1 MAPRPAW
8 KGYLKLSLVTCA
20 VELSGAT
27 TQSEKV
33 SFRTLNRETG
43 NAVRRQYVDAES
55 GKPVDEKDEVRGY
68 EVEKGEFLLIEDEDI
83 EAVQI
88 ESSHTL
94 ALDSFVDKAEVD
106 PVYIEK
112 PYYLTPA
119 DKVSEEAFA
128 VIRQALE
135 TKKMAGLARIVLYQR
150 ERPCMIEPFGKGMLL
165 TTLRYGDTVRSA
177 EGAYDGL
184 DKVKI
189 DEDMLD
195 LAMRVIDRKKGK
207 FDPSKLEDRYGRA
220 VLELIK
226 STKKKGG
233 RKAPAREAEDRPSNV
248 INLFYALKK
257 SLASGGNDN
266 EPKTKQ
272 DESPKKPAPRKPP
285 VKRKKAATPAKKTA
299 AAQKTTGRKSSAKK
313 RKSA

>member
-33 SFRTLNRETG
+33 SFRTLNRQTG
-43 NAVRRQYVDAES
+43 NAVRRQYMDSAS
-55 GKPVDEKDEVRGY
+55 GKPVNEKSEVRGY
-68 EVEKGEFLLIEDEDI
+68 EVEKDEFLIIEDEDI

-94 ALDSFVDKAEVD
+94 SLDSFVEKADVD

-135 TKKMAGLARIVLYQR
+135 DKKMAGLARIVLYQR
-150 ERPCMIEPFGKGMLL
+150 ERPCLIEPFGKGMLL
-165 TTLRYGDTVRSA
+165 TTLRYGDTVRQA
-177 EGAYDGL
+177 EEAYDGI
-184 DKVKI
+184 DKVKP
-189 DEDMLD
+189 DQD
-195 LAMRVIDRKKGK
+195 LLELAIRTIERKKGK
-207 FDPSKLEDRYGRA
+207 FDPSTLEDRYEKA
-220 VLELIK
+220 VLDLIK
-226 STKKKGG
+226 SRKKSGK
-233 RKAPAREAEDRPSNV
+233 KVAVRETEEKPSNV
-248 INLFYALKK
+248 INLFDALKK
-257 SLASGGNDN
+257 SLASGERKGADKEESKD
-266 EPKTKQ
+266 EPKKAQ
-272 DESPKKPAPRKPP
+272 AKKPAQ
-285 VKRKKAATPAKKTA
+285 RKKAPPRKKAPAGK
-299 AAQKTTGRKSSAKK
+299 QKS
-313 RKSA
+313 

>member
-33 SFRTLNRETG
+33 SFRTLNRQTG
-43 NAVRRQYVDAES
+43 NAVRRQYMDSAS
-55 GKPVDEKDEVRGY
+55 GKPVNEKSEVRGY
-68 EVEKGEFLLIEDEDI
+68 EVEKDEFLIIEDEDI

-94 ALDSFVDKAEVD
+94 SLDSFVEKADVD

-135 TKKMAGLARIVLYQR
+135 DKKMAGLARIVLYQR
-150 ERPCMIEPFGKGMLL
+150 ERPCLIEPFGKGMLL
-165 TTLRYGDTVRSA
+165 TTLRYGDTVRQA
-177 EGAYDGL
+177 EEAYDGI
-184 DKVKI
+184 DKVKP
-189 DEDMLD
+189 DQD
-195 LAMRVIDRKKGK
+195 LLELAIRTIERKKGK
-207 FDPSKLEDRYGRA
+207 FDPATFEDRYEKA
-220 VLELIK
+220 VLDLIK
-226 STKKKGG
+226 SRKKSGK
-233 RKAPAREAEDRPSNV
+233 KVAVRETEEKPSNV
-248 INLFYALKK
+248 INLFDALKK
-257 SLASGGNDN
+257 SLASGERKGADKEESKD
-266 EPKTKQ
+266 EPKKAQ
-272 DESPKKPAPRKPP
+272 AKKPAQ
-285 VKRKKAATPAKKTA
+285 RKKASPRKKAPAGK
-299 AAQKTTGRKSSAKK
+299 QKS
-313 RKSA
+313 

>member
-33 SFRTLNRETG
+33 SFRTLNRQTG
-43 NAVRRQYVDAES
+43 NAVRRQYMDSAS
-55 GKPVDEKDEVRGY
+55 GKPVNEKSEVRGY
-68 EVEKGEFLLIEDEDI
+68 EVEKDEFLIIEDEDI

-94 ALDSFVDKAEVD
+94 SLDSFVEKADVD

-135 TKKMAGLARIVLYQR
+135 DKKMAGLARIVLYQR
-150 ERPCMIEPFGKGMLL
+150 ERPCLIEPFGKGMLL
-165 TTLRYGDTVRSA
+165 TTLRYGDTVRQA
-177 EGAYDGL
+177 EEAYDGI
-184 DKVKI
+184 DKVKP
-189 DEDMLD
+189 DQD
-195 LAMRVIDRKKGK
+195 LLELAIRTIERKKGK
-207 FDPSKLEDRYGRA
+207 FDPATFEDRYEKA
-220 VLELIK
+220 VLDLIK
-226 STKKKGG
+226 SRKKSGK
-233 RKAPAREAEDRPSNV
+233 KVAVRETEEKPSNV
-248 INLFYALKK
+248 INLFDALKK
-257 SLASGGNDN
+257 SLAAGERKGADKEESKQ
-266 EPKTKQ
+266 EPRKA
-272 DESPKKPAPRKPP
+272 PAKKPAQ
-285 VKRKKAATPAKKTA
+285 RKKAPPRKKAPAGK
-299 AAQKTTGRKSSAKK
+299 QKS
-313 RKSA
+313 

>member
-33 SFRTLNRETG
+33 SFRTLNRQTG
-43 NAVRRQYVDAES
+43 NAVRRQYMDSAS
-55 GKPVDEKDEVRGY
+55 GKPVNEKSEVRGY
-68 EVEKGEFLLIEDEDI
+68 EVEKDEFLIIEDEEI

-94 ALDSFVDKAEVD
+94 SLDSFVEKADVD

-135 TKKMAGLARIVLYQR
+135 DKKMAGLARIVLYQR
-150 ERPCMIEPFGKGMLL
+150 ERPCLIEPFGKGMLL
-165 TTLRYGDTVRSA
+165 TTLRYGDTVRQA
-177 EGAYDGL
+177 EEAYDGI
-184 DKVKI
+184 DKVKP
-189 DEDMLD
+189 DQD
-195 LAMRVIDRKKGK
+195 LLELAIRTIERKKGK
-207 FDPSKLEDRYGRA
+207 FDPATFEDRYEKA
-220 VLELIK
+220 VLDLIK
-226 STKKKGG
+226 SRKKSGK
-233 RKAPAREAEDRPSNV
+233 KVAVRETEEKPSNV
-248 INLFYALKK
+248 INLFDALKK
-257 SLASGGNDN
+257 SLAAGERKGADKEESKE
-266 EPKTKQ
+266 EPRKAQ
-272 DESPKKPAPRKPP
+272 AKKPAQ
-285 VKRKKAATPAKKTA
+285 RKKASPRKKAPAGK
-299 AAQKTTGRKSSAKK
+299 QKS
-313 RKSA
+313 

>member
-33 SFRTLNRETG
+33 SFRTLNRQTG
-43 NAVRRQYVDAES
+43 NAVRRQYMDSAS
-55 GKPVDEKDEVRGY
+55 GKPVDEKSEVRGY
-68 EVEKGEFLLIEDEDI
+68 EVEKDEFLIIEDEEI

-94 ALDSFVDKAEVD
+94 SLDSFVEKADVD

-135 TKKMAGLARIVLYQR
+135 DKKMAGLARIVLYQR
-150 ERPCMIEPFGKGMLL
+150 ERPCLIEPFGKGMLL
-165 TTLRYGDTVRSA
+165 TTLRYGDTVRQA
-177 EGAYDGL
+177 EEAYDGI
-184 DKVKI
+184 DKVKP
-189 DEDMLD
+189 DQD
-195 LAMRVIDRKKGK
+195 LLELAIRTIERTKGK
-207 FDPSKLEDRYGRA
+207 FDPATFEDRYEKA
-220 VLELIK
+220 VLDLIK
-226 STKKKGG
+226 SRKKSGK
-233 RKAPAREAEDRPSNV
+233 KVAVRETEEKPSNV
-248 INLFYALKK
+248 INLFDALKK
-257 SLASGGNDN
+257 SLAAGERKGADKEESKE
-266 EPKTKQ
+266 EPKKAQ
-272 DESPKKPAPRKPP
+272 AKKPAQ
-285 VKRKKAATPAKKTA
+285 RKKASPRKKAPAGK
-299 AAQKTTGRKSSAKK
+299 QKS
-313 RKSA
+313 

>member
-33 SFRTLNRETG
+33 SFRTLNRQTG
-43 NAVRRQYVDAES
+43 NAVRRQYMDSAS
-55 GKPVDEKDEVRGY
+55 GKPVTEKSEVRGY
-68 EVEKGEFLLIEDEDI
+68 EVEKDEFLIIEDEDI

-94 ALDSFVDKAEVD
+94 SLDSFVEKADVD

-135 TKKMAGLARIVLYQR
+135 DKKMAGLARIVLYQR
-150 ERPCMIEPFGKGMLL
+150 ERPCLIEPFGKGMLL
-165 TTLRYGDTVRSA
+165 TTLRYGDTVRQA
-177 EGAYDGL
+177 EEAYDGI
-184 DKVKI
+184 DKAKP
-189 DEDMLD
+189 DQD
-195 LAMRVIDRKKGK
+195 LLELAIRTIERKKGK
-207 FDPSKLEDRYGRA
+207 FDPATFEDRYEKA
-220 VLELIK
+220 VLDLIK
-226 STKKKGG
+226 SRKKSGK
-233 RKAPAREAEDRPSNV
+233 KVAVRETEEKPSNV
-248 INLFYALKK
+248 INLFDALKK
-257 SLASGGNDN
+257 SLAAGERKGADKEESKE
-266 EPKTKQ
+266 EPRKAQ
-272 DESPKKPAPRKPP
+272 AKKPAQ
-285 VKRKKAATPAKKTA
+285 RKKAPPRKKAPAGK
-299 AAQKTTGRKSSAKK
+299 QKS
-313 RKSA
+313 

>member
-33 SFRTLNRETG
+33 SFRTLNRQTG
-43 NAVRRQYVDAES
+43 NAVRRQYMDSAS
-55 GKPVDEKDEVRGY
+55 GKPVNEKSEVRGY
-68 EVEKGEFLLIEDEDI
+68 EVEKDEFLIIEDEDI

-94 ALDSFVDKAEVD
+94 SLDSFVEKADVD

-135 TKKMAGLARIVLYQR
+135 DKKMAGLARIVLYQR
-150 ERPCMIEPFGKGMLL
+150 ERPCLIEPFGKGMLL
-165 TTLRYGDTVRSA
+165 TTLRYGDTVRQA
-177 EGAYDGL
+177 EEAYDGI
-184 DKVKI
+184 DKVKP
-189 DEDMLD
+189 DQD
-195 LAMRVIDRKKGK
+195 LLELAIRTIERKKGK
-207 FDPSKLEDRYGRA
+207 FDPATFEDRYEKA
-220 VLELIK
+220 VLDLIK
-226 STKKKGG
+226 SRKKSGK
-233 RKAPAREAEDRPSNV
+233 KVAVRETEEKPSNV
-248 INLFYALKK
+248 INLFDALKK
-257 SLASGGNDN
+257 SLAAGERKGADKEESKE
-266 EPKTKQ
+266 EPRKAQ
-272 DESPKKPAPRKPP
+272 AKKPAQ
-285 VKRKKAATPAKKTA
+285 RKKAPPRKKAPAGK
-299 AAQKTTGRKSSAKK
+299 QKS
-313 RKSA
+313 

>member
-8 KGYLKLSLVTCA
+8 RGYLKLSLVTCA

-27 TQSEKV
+27 TNAEKV

-43 NAVRRQYVDAES
+43 NAVRRQYIDSES
-55 GKPVDEKDEVRGY
+55 GKPVDEKNEVRGY
-68 EVEKGEFLLIEDEDI
+68 EVERGEFLLIEDEDI

-94 ALDSFVDKAEVD
+94 SLDSFVDKAEVD

-165 TTLRYGDTVRSA
+165 TTLRYGDTVRSV
-177 EGAYDGL
+177 EDAYDDL
-184 DKVKI
+184 DKVEI

-195 LAMRVIDRKKGK
+195 LAMRVIERKKGK
-207 FDPSKLEDRYGRA
+207 FDPSKLEDRYGEA
-220 VLELIK
+220 VLDLIK

-248 INLFYALKK
+248 INLFDALKK
-257 SLASGGNDN
+257 SLGENDN
-266 EPKTKQ
+266 RQAKR
-272 DESPKKPAPRKPP
+272 DESEQKATRKAPA
-285 VKRKKAATPAKKTA
+285 KRKKAAASTAKKA
-299 AAQKTTGRKSSAKK
+299 PARKKTSAKK
-313 RKSA
+313 RA

>member
-33 SFRTLNRETG
+33 SFRTLNRQTG
-43 NAVRRQYVDAES
+43 NAVRRQYMDSAS
-55 GKPVDEKDEVRGY
+55 GKPVNEKSEVRGY
-68 EVEKGEFLLIEDEDI
+68 EVEKDEFLIIEDEDI

-94 ALDSFVDKAEVD
+94 SLDSFVEKADVD

-135 TKKMAGLARIVLYQR
+135 DKKMAGLARIVLYQR
-150 ERPCMIEPFGKGMLL
+150 ERPCLIEPFGKGMLL
-165 TTLRYGDTVRSA
+165 TTLRYGDTVRQA
-177 EGAYDGL
+177 EEAYDGI
-184 DKVKI
+184 DKAKP
-189 DEDMLD
+189 DQD
-195 LAMRVIDRKKGK
+195 LLELAIRTIERKKGK
-207 FDPSKLEDRYGRA
+207 FDPATFEDRYEKA
-220 VLELIK
+220 VLDLIK
-226 STKKKGG
+226 SRKKSGK
-233 RKAPAREAEDRPSNV
+233 KVAVRETEEKPSNV
-248 INLFYALKK
+248 INLFDALKK
-257 SLASGGNDN
+257 SLAAGERKGADKEESKE
-266 EPKTKQ
+266 EPRKAQ
-272 DESPKKPAPRKPP
+272 AKKPAQ
-285 VKRKKAATPAKKTA
+285 RKKAPPRKKAPAGK
-299 AAQKTTGRKSSAKK
+299 QKS
-313 RKSA
+313 

>member
-33 SFRTLNRETG
+33 SFRTLNRQTG
-43 NAVRRQYVDAES
+43 NAVRRQYMDSAS
-55 GKPVDEKDEVRGY
+55 GKPVNEKSEVRGY
-68 EVEKGEFLLIEDEDI
+68 EVEKDEFLIIEDEDI

-94 ALDSFVDKAEVD
+94 SLDSFVEKADVD

-135 TKKMAGLARIVLYQR
+135 DKKMAGLARIVLYQR
-150 ERPCMIEPFGKGMLL
+150 ERPCLIEPFGKGMLL
-165 TTLRYGDTVRSA
+165 TTLRYGDTVRQA
-177 EGAYDGL
+177 EEAYDGI
-184 DKVKI
+184 DKAKP
-189 DEDMLD
+189 DQD
-195 LAMRVIDRKKGK
+195 LLELAIRTIERKKGK
-207 FDPSKLEDRYGRA
+207 FDPTTFEDRYEKA
-220 VLELIK
+220 VLDLIK
-226 STKKKGG
+226 SRKKSGK
-233 RKAPAREAEDRPSNV
+233 KVAVRETEEKPSNV
-248 INLFYALKK
+248 INLFDALKK
-257 SLASGGNDN
+257 SLAAGERKGADKEESKE
-266 EPKTKQ
+266 EPKKAQ
-272 DESPKKPAPRKPP
+272 AKKPAQ
-285 VKRKKAATPAKKTA
+285 RKKAPPRKKAPAGK
-299 AAQKTTGRKSSAKK
+299 QKS
-313 RKSA
+313 

>member
-8 KGYLKLSLVTCA
+8 RGYLKLSLVTCA

-27 TQSEKV
+27 TNAEKV

-43 NAVRRQYVDAES
+43 NAVRRQYIDSES
-55 GKPVDEKDEVRGY
+55 GKPVDEKNEVRGY

-88 ESSHTL
+88 ESSHTVS
-94 ALDSFVDKAEVD
+94 LDSFVDKAEVD

-135 TKKMAGLARIVLYQR
+135 NKKMAGLARIVLYQR
-150 ERPCMIEPFGKGMLL
+150 ERPCMIEPFGNGMLL

-177 EGAYDGL
+177 DDAYDDLG
-184 DKVKI
+184 KVEV

-195 LAMRVIDRKKGK
+195 LAMRVIERKKGK
-207 FDPSKLEDRYGRA
+207 FDPSKLEDRYGQA
-220 VLELIK
+220 VIELIK
-226 STKKKGG
+226 SKKKSGA
-233 RKAPAREAEDRPSNV
+233 RKAPAREAEDKPSNV
-248 INLFYALKK
+248 INLFDALKK
-257 SLASGGNDN
+257 SLASGENDN
-266 EPKTKQ
+266 RREREEP
-272 DESPKKPAPRKPP
+272 
-285 VKRKKAATPAKKTA
+285 RKKAAARKPPARSKKAAPAAARKTTARKKTSA
-299 AAQKTTGRKSSAKK
+299 RKH
-313 RKSA
+313 KSA

>member
-33 SFRTLNRETG
+33 SFRTLNRQTG
-43 NAVRRQYVDAES
+43 NAVRRQYMDSAS
-55 GKPVDEKDEVRGY
+55 GKPVNEKSEVRGY
-68 EVEKGEFLLIEDEDI
+68 EVEKDEFLIIEDEEI

-94 ALDSFVDKAEVD
+94 SLDSFVEKADVD

-135 TKKMAGLARIVLYQR
+135 DKKMAGLARIVLYQR
-150 ERPCMIEPFGKGMLL
+150 ERPCLIEPFGKGMLL
-165 TTLRYGDTVRSA
+165 TTLRYGDTVRQA
-177 EGAYDGL
+177 EEAYDGI
-184 DKVKI
+184 DKAKP
-189 DEDMLD
+189 DQD
-195 LAMRVIDRKKGK
+195 LLELAIRTIERKKGK
-207 FDPSKLEDRYGRA
+207 FDPSTFEDRYEKA
-220 VLELIK
+220 VLDLIK
-226 STKKKGG
+226 SRKKSGK
-233 RKAPAREAEDRPSNV
+233 KVAVRETEEKPSNV
-248 INLFYALKK
+248 INLFDALKK
-257 SLASGGNDN
+257 SLAAGERKGADKEESKE
-266 EPKTKQ
+266 EPKKAQ
-272 DESPKKPAPRKPP
+272 AKKPAQ
-285 VKRKKAATPAKKTA
+285 RKKASPRKKAPAGK
-299 AAQKTTGRKSSAKK
+299 QKS
-313 RKSA
+313 

>member
-33 SFRTLNRETG
+33 SFRTLNRQTG
-43 NAVRRQYVDAES
+43 NAVRRQYMDSAS
-55 GKPVDEKDEVRGY
+55 GKPVNEKSEVRGY
-68 EVEKGEFLLIEDEDI
+68 EVEKDEFLIIEDEDI

-94 ALDSFVDKAEVD
+94 SLDSFVEKADVD

-135 TKKMAGLARIVLYQR
+135 DKKMAGLARIVLYQR
-150 ERPCMIEPFGKGMLL
+150 ERPCLIEPFGKGMLL
-165 TTLRYGDTVRSA
+165 TTLRYGDTVRQA
-177 EGAYDGL
+177 EEAYDGI
-184 DKVKI
+184 DKVKP
-189 DEDMLD
+189 DQD
-195 LAMRVIDRKKGK
+195 LLELAIRTIERKKGK
-207 FDPSKLEDRYGRA
+207 FDPATFEDRYEKA
-220 VLELIK
+220 VLDLIK
-226 STKKKGG
+226 SRKKSGK
-233 RKAPAREAEDRPSNV
+233 KVAVRETEEKPSNV
-248 INLFYALKK
+248 INLFDALKK
-257 SLASGGNDN
+257 SLASGERKGADKEESKD
-266 EPKTKQ
+266 EPKKAQ
-272 DESPKKPAPRKPP
+272 AKKPAQ
-285 VKRKKAATPAKKTA
+285 RKKAPPRRKAPAGK
-299 AAQKTTGRKSSAKK
+299 QKS
-313 RKSA
+313 

>member
-33 SFRTLNRETG
+33 SFRTLNRQTG
-43 NAVRRQYVDAES
+43 NAVRRQYMDSAS
-55 GKPVDEKDEVRGY
+55 GKPVTEKSEVRGY
-68 EVEKGEFLLIEDEDI
+68 EVEKDEFLIIEDEDI

-94 ALDSFVDKAEVD
+94 SLDSFVEKADVD

-135 TKKMAGLARIVLYQR
+135 DKKMAGLARIVLYQR
-150 ERPCMIEPFGKGMLL
+150 ERPCLVEPFDKGMLL
-165 TTLRYGDTVRSA
+165 TTLRYGDTVRQA
-177 EGAYDGL
+177 EEAYDGI
-184 DKVKI
+184 DKAKP
-189 DEDMLD
+189 DQD
-195 LAMRVIDRKKGK
+195 LLELAIRTIERKKGK
-207 FDPSKLEDRYGRA
+207 FDPSTFEDRYEKA
-220 VLELIK
+220 VLDLIK
-226 STKKKGG
+226 SRKKSGK
-233 RKAPAREAEDRPSNV
+233 KVAVRETEEKPSNV
-248 INLFYALKK
+248 INLFDALKK
-257 SLASGGNDN
+257 SLAAGERKGADKEESKE
-266 EPKTKQ
+266 EPRKAQ
-272 DESPKKPAPRKPP
+272 AKKPAQ
-285 VKRKKAATPAKKTA
+285 RKKAPPRKKAPAGK
-299 AAQKTTGRKSSAKK
+299 QKS
-313 RKSA
+313 

>member
-8 KGYLKLSLVTCA
+8 RGYLKLSLVTCA

-27 TQSEKV
+27 TNAEKV
-33 SFRTLNRETG
+33 SFRTLNRKTG
-43 NAVRRQYVDAES
+43 NAVRRQYIDSES
-55 GKPVDEKDEVRGY
+55 GKPVDEKNEVRGF
-68 EVEKGEFLLIEDEDI
+68 EIEKDEFLLIEDEDI

-94 ALDSFVDKAEVD
+94 ALDSFVDKSQVD

-135 TKKMAGLARIVLYQR
+135 SKKMAGLARIVLYQR

-177 EGAYDGL
+177 DEAYDDL
-184 DKVKI
+184 DKVEVE
-189 DEDMLD
+189 EDMLD
-195 LAMRVIDRKKGK
+195 LAMRVIERKKGK
-207 FDPSKLEDRYGRA
+207 FDPAKLEDRYGQA
-220 VLELIK
+220 VIALIK
-226 STKKKGG
+226 SKKKSG
-233 RKAPAREAEDRPSNV
+233 RKAPARKAEDRPSNV
-248 INLFYALKK
+248 INLFDALKK
-257 SLASGGNDN
+257 SLSSGENDN
-266 EPKTKQ
+266 KREREEPQK
-272 DESPKKPAPRKPP
+272 KKPARKPP
-285 VKRKKAATPAKKTA
+285 ARSKKAAPATAKKA
-299 AAQKTTGRKSSAKK
+299 PARKKPSAKK
-313 RKSA
+313 RA

>member
-33 SFRTLNRETG
+33 SFRTLNRQTG
-43 NAVRRQYVDAES
+43 NAVRRQYMDSAS
-55 GKPVDEKDEVRGY
+55 GKPVDEKSEVRGY
-68 EVEKGEFLLIEDEDI
+68 EVEKDEFLIIEDEEI

-94 ALDSFVDKAEVD
+94 SLDSFVEKADVD

-135 TKKMAGLARIVLYQR
+135 DKKMAGLARIVLYQR
-150 ERPCMIEPFGKGMLL
+150 ERPCLIEPFGKGMLL
-165 TTLRYGDTVRSA
+165 TTLRYGDTVRQA
-177 EGAYDGL
+177 EEAYDGI
-184 DKVKI
+184 DKAKP
-189 DEDMLD
+189 DQD
-195 LAMRVIDRKKGK
+195 LLELAIRTIERKKGK
-207 FDPSKLEDRYGRA
+207 FDPATFEDRYEKA
-220 VLELIK
+220 VLDLIK
-226 STKKKGG
+226 SRKKSGK
-233 RKAPAREAEDRPSNV
+233 KVAVRETEEKPSNV
-248 INLFYALKK
+248 INLFDALKK
-257 SLASGGNDN
+257 SLASGERKGADKEESKD
-266 EPKTKQ
+266 EPKKAQ
-272 DESPKKPAPRKPP
+272 AKKPAQ
-285 VKRKKAATPAKKTA
+285 RKKAPPRKKAPAGK
-299 AAQKTTGRKSSAKK
+299 QKS
-313 RKSA
+313 

>member
-27 TQSEKV
+27 TNAEKV

-43 NAVRRQYVDAES
+43 NAVRRQYIDSES
-55 GKPVDEKDEVRGY
+55 GKPVDEKNEVRGY
-68 EVEKGEFLLIEDEDI
+68 EVEKDEFLLIEDEDV

-94 ALDSFVDKAEVD
+94 SLDSFVDKAEVD
-106 PVYIEK
+106 PIYIEK

-135 TKKMAGLARIVLYQR
+135 AKKMAALARIVLYQR

-177 EGAYDGL
+177 DEAYDDLGRI
-184 DKVKI
+184 KI

-195 LAMRVIDRKKGK
+195 LAMRVIERKQGK
-207 FDPSKLEDRYGRA
+207 FDPAKLEDRYGQA
-220 VLELIK
+220 VIELIK
-226 STKKKGG
+226 SKKKGG
-233 RKAPAREAEDRPSNV
+233 RKAPAREAEDRPSNI
-248 INLFYALKK
+248 INLFDALKK
-257 SLASGGNDN
+257 SLASGENDN
-266 EPKTKQ
+266 RREETQ
-272 DESPKKPAPRKPP
+272 
-285 VKRKKAATPAKKTA
+285 KKAATRKPAARSKKAAPARKASARKKT
-299 AAQKTTGRKSSAKK
+299 SAKK
-313 RKSA
+313 RA

>member
-33 SFRTLNRETG
+33 SFRTLNRQTG
-43 NAVRRQYVDAES
+43 NAVRRQYMDSAS
-55 GKPVDEKDEVRGY
+55 GKPVNEKSEVRGY
-68 EVEKGEFLLIEDEDI
+68 EVEKDEFLIIEDEDI

-94 ALDSFVDKAEVD
+94 SLDSFVEKADVD

-135 TKKMAGLARIVLYQR
+135 DKNMAGLARIVLYQR
-150 ERPCMIEPFGKGMLL
+150 ERPCLIEPFGKGMLL
-165 TTLRYGDTVRSA
+165 TTLRYGDTVRQA
-177 EGAYDGL
+177 EEAYDGI
-184 DKVKI
+184 DKVKP
-189 DEDMLD
+189 DQD
-195 LAMRVIDRKKGK
+195 LLELAIRTIERKKGK
-207 FDPSKLEDRYGRA
+207 FDPATFEDRYEKA
-220 VLELIK
+220 VLDLIK
-226 STKKKGG
+226 SRKKSGK
-233 RKAPAREAEDRPSNV
+233 KVAVRETEEKPSNV
-248 INLFYALKK
+248 INLFDALKK
-257 SLASGGNDN
+257 SLAAGERKGADKEESKD
-266 EPKTKQ
+266 EPKKAQ
-272 DESPKKPAPRKPP
+272 AKKPAQ
-285 VKRKKAATPAKKTA
+285 RKKASPRKKAPAGK
-299 AAQKTTGRKSSAKK
+299 QKS
-313 RKSA
+313 

>member
-33 SFRTLNRETG
+33 SFRTLNRQTG
-43 NAVRRQYVDAES
+43 NAVRRQYMDSAS
-55 GKPVDEKDEVRGY
+55 GKPVNEKSEVRGY
-68 EVEKGEFLLIEDEDI
+68 EVEKDEFLIIEDEDI

-94 ALDSFVDKAEVD
+94 SLDSFVEKADVD

-135 TKKMAGLARIVLYQR
+135 DKKMAGLARIVLYQR
-150 ERPCMIEPFGKGMLL
+150 ERPCLIEPFGKGMLL
-165 TTLRYGDTVRSA
+165 TTLRYGDTVRQA
-177 EGAYDGL
+177 EEAYDGI
-184 DKVKI
+184 DKVKP
-189 DEDMLD
+189 DQD
-195 LAMRVIDRKKGK
+195 LLELAIRTIERKKGK
-207 FDPSKLEDRYGRA
+207 FDPATFEDRYEKA
-220 VLELIK
+220 VLDLIK
-226 STKKKGG
+226 SRKKSGK
-233 RKAPAREAEDRPSNV
+233 KVAVRETEEKPSNV
-248 INLFYALKK
+248 INLFDALKK
-257 SLASGGNDN
+257 SLAAGERKGADKEESKDG
-266 EPKTKQ
+266 PKKAQ
-272 DESPKKPAPRKPP
+272 AKKPAQ
-285 VKRKKAATPAKKTA
+285 RKKASPRKKAPAGK
-299 AAQKTTGRKSSAKK
+299 QKS
-313 RKSA
+313 

>member
-27 TQSEKV
+27 TNTEKV

-43 NAVRRQYVDAES
+43 NAVRRQYIDSES
-55 GKPVDEKDEVRGY
+55 GKPVDEKNEVRGY

-94 ALDSFVDKAEVD
+94 SLDSFVDKSEVD

-135 TKKMAGLARIVLYQR
+135 AKKMAGLARIVLYQR

-177 EGAYDGL
+177 DEAYDDLG
-184 DKVKI
+184 KIKI

-195 LAMRVIDRKKGK
+195 LAMRVIERKKGK
-207 FDPSKLEDRYGRA
+207 FDPARLEDRYGQA
-220 VLELIK
+220 VIELIK
-226 STKKKGG
+226 SKKKSG

-248 INLFYALKK
+248 INLFDALKK
-257 SLASGGNDN
+257 SLSSGENDN
-266 EPKTKQ
+266 RQEREEP
-272 DESPKKPAPRKPP
+272 
-285 VKRKKAATPAKKTA
+285 RKKATARKPSARSKKAPPARKTA
-299 AAQKTTGRKSSAKK
+299 AKKKTSAKK
-313 RKSA
+313 RA

>member
-33 SFRTLNRETG
+33 SFRTLNRQTG
-43 NAVRRQYVDAES
+43 NAVRRQYIDQTT
-55 GKPVDEKDEVRGY
+55 GKPVSEKNEVRGY
-68 EVEKGEFLLIEDEDI
+68 EVEKDEFLLIEDEDL

-94 ALDSFVDKAEVD
+94 NLDSFVEKADVD

-112 PYYLTPA
+112 PYYLTPG

-135 TKKMAGLARIVLYQR
+135 NKKMVGLARIVLYQR

-165 TTLRYGDTVRSA
+165 TTLRYGDTVRQA
-177 EGAYDGL
+177 DEAYDGI

-189 DEDMLD
+189 DPDLLD
-195 LAMRVIDRKKGK
+195 LATRVIERKKGK
-207 FDPSKLEDRYGRA
+207 FEPATFEDRYQQA
-220 VLELIK
+220 VLDLVK
-226 STKKKGG
+226 SRKKSGK
-233 RKAPAREAEDRPSNV
+233 KVPAREAAEEKPSNV
-248 INLFYALKK
+248 INLFDALKK
-257 SLASGGNDN
+257 SLAAGESKGGKDD
-266 EPKTKQ
+266 EPA
-272 DESPKKPAPRKPP
+272 KKPAAKKAPARKPP
-285 VKRKKAATPAKKTA
+285 AGKK
-299 AAQKTTGRKSSAKK
+299 KS
-313 RKSA
+313 

>member
-33 SFRTLNRETG
+33 SFRTLNRQTG
-43 NAVRRQYVDAES
+43 NAVRRQYMDSAS
-55 GKPVDEKDEVRGY
+55 GKPVNEKSEVRGY
-68 EVEKGEFLLIEDEDI
+68 EVEKDEFLIIEDEDI

-94 ALDSFVDKAEVD
+94 SLDSFVEKADVD

-135 TKKMAGLARIVLYQR
+135 DKKMAGLARIVLYQR
-150 ERPCMIEPFGKGMLL
+150 ERPCLIEPFGKGMLL
-165 TTLRYGDTVRSA
+165 TTLRYGDTVRQA
-177 EGAYDGL
+177 EEAYDGI
-184 DKVKI
+184 DKAKP
-189 DEDMLD
+189 DQD
-195 LAMRVIDRKKGK
+195 LLELAIRTIERKKGK
-207 FDPSKLEDRYGRA
+207 FDPATFEDRYEKA
-220 VLELIK
+220 VLDLIK
-226 STKKKGG
+226 SRKKSGK
-233 RKAPAREAEDRPSNV
+233 KVAVRETEEKPSNV
-248 INLFYALKK
+248 INLFDALKK
-257 SLASGGNDN
+257 SLASGERKGADKEESKD
-266 EPKTKQ
+266 EPKKAQ
-272 DESPKKPAPRKPP
+272 AKKPAQ
-285 VKRKKAATPAKKTA
+285 RKKASPRKKAPAGK
-299 AAQKTTGRKSSAKK
+299 QKS
-313 RKSA
+313 

>member
-33 SFRTLNRETG
+33 SFRTLNRQTG
-43 NAVRRQYVDAES
+43 NAVRRQYMDSAS
-55 GKPVDEKDEVRGY
+55 GKPVNEKSEVRGY
-68 EVEKGEFLLIEDEDI
+68 EVEKDEFLIIEDEDI

-94 ALDSFVDKAEVD
+94 SLDSFVEKADVD

-135 TKKMAGLARIVLYQR
+135 DKKMAGLARIVLYQR
-150 ERPCMIEPFGKGMLL
+150 ERPCLIEPFGKGMLL
-165 TTLRYGDTVRSA
+165 TTLRYGDTVRQA
-177 EGAYDGL
+177 EEAYDGI
-184 DKVKI
+184 DKVKP
-189 DEDMLD
+189 DQD
-195 LAMRVIDRKKGK
+195 LLELAIRTIERKKGK
-207 FDPSKLEDRYGRA
+207 FDPATFEDRYEKA
-220 VLELIK
+220 VLDLIK
-226 STKKKGG
+226 SRKKSGK
-233 RKAPAREAEDRPSNV
+233 KVAVRETEEKPSNV
-248 INLFYALKK
+248 INLFDALKK
-257 SLASGGNDN
+257 SLAAGERKGADKEESKE
-266 EPKTKQ
+266 EPKKAQ
-272 DESPKKPAPRKPP
+272 VKKPAQ
-285 VKRKKAATPAKKTA
+285 RKKASPRKKAPAGK
-299 AAQKTTGRKSSAKK
+299 QKS
-313 RKSA
+313 

>member
-33 SFRTLNRETG
+33 SFRTLNRQTG
-43 NAVRRQYVDAES
+43 NAVRRQYMDSAS
-55 GKPVDEKDEVRGY
+55 GKPVNEKSEVRGY
-68 EVEKGEFLLIEDEDI
+68 EVEKDEFLIIEDEDI

-94 ALDSFVDKAEVD
+94 SLDSFVEKADVD

-135 TKKMAGLARIVLYQR
+135 DKKMAGLARIVLYQR
-150 ERPCMIEPFGKGMLL
+150 ERPCLIEPFGKGMLL
-165 TTLRYGDTVRSA
+165 TTLRYGDTVRQA
-177 EGAYDGL
+177 EEAYDGI
-184 DKVKI
+184 DKAKP
-189 DEDMLD
+189 DQD
-195 LAMRVIDRKKGK
+195 LLELAIRTIERKKGK
-207 FDPSKLEDRYGRA
+207 FDPATFEDRYEKA
-220 VLELIK
+220 VLDLIK
-226 STKKKGG
+226 SRKKSGK
-233 RKAPAREAEDRPSNV
+233 KVAVRETEEKPSNV
-248 INLFYALKK
+248 INLFDALKK
-257 SLASGGNDN
+257 SLAAGERKGADKEESKE
-266 EPKTKQ
+266 EPKKAQ
-272 DESPKKPAPRKPP
+272 AKKPAQ
-285 VKRKKAATPAKKTA
+285 RKKASPRKKAPAGK
-299 AAQKTTGRKSSAKK
+299 QKS
-313 RKSA
+313 

>member
-33 SFRTLNRETG
+33 SFRTLNRQTG
-43 NAVRRQYVDAES
+43 NAVRRQYMDSAS
-55 GKPVDEKDEVRGY
+55 GKPVNEKSEVRGY
-68 EVEKGEFLLIEDEDI
+68 EVEKDEFLIIEDEEI

-94 ALDSFVDKAEVD
+94 SLDSFVEKADVD

-135 TKKMAGLARIVLYQR
+135 DKKMAGLARIVLYQR
-150 ERPCMIEPFGKGMLL
+150 ERPCLIEPFGKGMLL
-165 TTLRYGDTVRSA
+165 TTLRYGDTVRQA
-177 EGAYDGL
+177 EEAYDGI
-184 DKVKI
+184 DKVKP
-189 DEDMLD
+189 DQD
-195 LAMRVIDRKKGK
+195 LLELAIRTIERKKGK
-207 FDPSKLEDRYGRA
+207 FDPSTFEDRYEKA
-220 VLELIK
+220 VLDLIK
-226 STKKKGG
+226 SRKKSGK
-233 RKAPAREAEDRPSNV
+233 KVAVRETEEKPSNV
-248 INLFYALKK
+248 INLFDALKK
-257 SLASGGNDN
+257 SLAAGERKGADKEESKE
-266 EPKTKQ
+266 EPRKAQ
-272 DESPKKPAPRKPP
+272 AKKPAQ
-285 VKRKKAATPAKKTA
+285 RKKAPPRKKAPAGK
-299 AAQKTTGRKSSAKK
+299 QKS
-313 RKSA
+313 

>member
-33 SFRTLNRETG
+33 SFRTLNRQTG
-43 NAVRRQYVDAES
+43 NAVRRQYMDSAS
-55 GKPVDEKDEVRGY
+55 GKPVNEKSEVRGY
-68 EVEKGEFLLIEDEDI
+68 EVEKDEFLIIEDEDI

-94 ALDSFVDKAEVD
+94 SLDSFVEKADVD

-135 TKKMAGLARIVLYQR
+135 DKKMAGLARIVLYQR
-150 ERPCMIEPFGKGMLL
+150 ERPCLIEPFGKGMLL
-165 TTLRYGDTVRSA
+165 TTLRYGDTVRQA
-177 EGAYDGL
+177 EEAYDGI
-184 DKVKI
+184 DKVKP
-189 DEDMLD
+189 DQD
-195 LAMRVIDRKKGK
+195 LLELAIRTIERKKGK
-207 FDPSKLEDRYGRA
+207 FDPATFEDRYEKA
-220 VLELIK
+220 VLDLIK
-226 STKKKGG
+226 SRKKSGK
-233 RKAPAREAEDRPSNV
+233 KVAVRETEEKPSNV
-248 INLFYALKK
+248 INLFDALKK
-257 SLASGGNDN
+257 SLAAGERKGADKEESKD
-266 EPKTKQ
+266 EPKKAQ
-272 DESPKKPAPRKPP
+272 AKKPAQ
-285 VKRKKAATPAKKTA
+285 RKKASPRKKAPAGK
-299 AAQKTTGRKSSAKK
+299 QKS
-313 RKSA
+313 

>member
-33 SFRTLNRETG
+33 SFRTLNRQTG
-43 NAVRRQYVDAES
+43 NAVRRQYMDSAS
-55 GKPVDEKDEVRGY
+55 GKPVNEKSEVRGY
-68 EVEKGEFLLIEDEDI
+68 EVEKDEFLIIEDEDI

-94 ALDSFVDKAEVD
+94 SLDSFVEKADVD

-135 TKKMAGLARIVLYQR
+135 DKKMAGLARIVLYQR
-150 ERPCMIEPFGKGMLL
+150 ERPCLIEPFGKGMLL
-165 TTLRYGDTVRSA
+165 TTLRYGDTVRQA
-177 EGAYDGL
+177 EEAYDGI
-184 DKVKI
+184 DKVKP
-189 DEDMLD
+189 DQD
-195 LAMRVIDRKKGK
+195 LLELAIRTIERKKGK
-207 FDPSKLEDRYGRA
+207 FDPATFEDRYEKA
-220 VLELIK
+220 VLDLIK
-226 STKKKGG
+226 SRKKSGK
-233 RKAPAREAEDRPSNV
+233 KVAVRETEEKPSNV
-248 INLFYALKK
+248 INLFDALKK
-257 SLASGGNDN
+257 SLAAGERKGADKEESKE
-266 EPKTKQ
+266 EPKKAQ
-272 DESPKKPAPRKPP
+272 AKKPAQ
-285 VKRKKAATPAKKTA
+285 RKKASPRKKAPAGK
-299 AAQKTTGRKSSAKK
+299 QKS
-313 RKSA
+313 